1 MKKKII
7 VPFVI
12 IVVSIAILV
21 FLSLPSPREPEAIS
35 DPLNHELYLKLTN
48 MGIKD
53 AVVDITEERVLI
65 RYNLLKNMNK
75 SSVNYEIMRNAATI
89 ADSGRIIIQVYEDFK
104 PLEEIV
110 VSREDVLAYMNGAIS
125 YKELEK
131 RIEIKSLK

>member
-21 FLSLPSPREPEAIS
+21 FLSLPSPREPEAIP

-53 AVVDITEERVLI
+53 AVVDITKERVLI
-65 RYNLLKNMNK
+65 RYNLLKSMNK

-89 ADSGRIIIQVYEDFK
+89 ADSGKIVIQVYKDFK

-110 VSREDVLAYMNGAIS
+110 ASREDVLAYMNGAIS

-131 RIEIKSLK
+131 RIETKSLK

>member
-65 RYNLLKNMNK
+65 RYNLLKSMNK